1 VTTAAAPVPAE
12 HAASTQRLRRLAPTL
27 VAALFAAVY
36 VIVSPASLDLADH
49 LFRAQLFRDEG
60 FGLWNNLWYGGHHIV
75 GYSVLFPAVSAL
87 LSPQLAGALAATGT
101 AALFEPLARRHF
113 GPDAWLGAVLF
124 GAATAIDLYT
134 GRLAF
139 AFGALPALG
148 AIVALDRGATA
159 LAGGLA
165 VLSALCSPVAALFAA
180 LVAAGYALGGLLRA
194 RRLTAALPGAAMAVG
209 ALLPIVLLA
218 VAFPEG
224 GSEPFGFGTMFP
236 VLVMVA
242 LALVTAPRTAVTLR
256 AGLVIYALAT
266 IVVYLVDSPIGSN
279 IARLGTFVAAPMA
292 ALLWSRRRPVLLA
305 LAALPLLYVG
315 WAAPV
320 RDVVSASN
328 DESATTGYYQPVLR
342 FLRRESAAPDPPFRT
357 EIPFTR
363 FHWEAWVVAAHFP
376 LARGWER
383 QLDIAD
389 NPLFYSGRLTAAKY
403 DRWLHDNA
411 IRFVA
416 APDAPLD
423 YSAQREKALI
433 DGGLPY
439 LHLVMRSAH
448 WRVYAVAHPTPIASG
463 VATLIDLGPD
473 WLTLRARGP
482 GAVRLRVRFTP
493 YWKLSRGSGCV
504 APDGP
509 WTRLTL
515 ERAGPVK
522 LTTDFSV
529 ARIGATSPR
538 CTSHSIPN

>member
-1 VTTAAAPVPAE
+1 
-12 HAASTQRLRRLAPTL
+12 
-27 VAALFAAVY
+27 
-36 VIVSPASLDLADH
+36 
-49 LFRAQLFRDEG
+49 
-60 FGLWNNLWYGGHHIV
+60 
-75 GYSVLFPAVSAL
+75 
-87 LSPQLAGALAATGT
+87 
-101 AALFEPLARRHF
+101 
-113 GPDAWLGAVLF
+113 
-124 GAATAIDLYT
+124 
-134 GRLAF
+134 
-139 AFGALPALG
+139 
-148 AIVALDRGATA
+148 
-159 LAGGLA
+159 
-165 VLSALCSPVAALFAA
+165 
-180 LVAAGYALGGLLRA
+180 
-194 RRLTAALPGAAMAVG
+194 
-209 ALLPIVLLA
+209 
-218 VAFPEG
+218 
-224 GSEPFGFGTMFP
+224 
-236 VLVMVA
+236 VLVIVA
-242 LALVTAPRTAVTLR
+242 LALLTTPRSAVTLR

-279 IARLGTFVAAPMA
+279 IARLGTFLAAPMA
-292 ALLWSRRRPVLLA
+292 ALLWYRRRPVLLA
-305 LAALPLLYVG
+305 LATLPLLYVG

-342 FLRRESAAPDPPFRT
+342 FLRRESAAPEPPFRT

-423 YSAQREKALI
+423 YSAQGEKALI
-433 DGGLPY
+433 DRGLPY
-439 LHLVMRSAH
+439 LHLVMHSAH

-463 VATLIDLGPD
+463 VATLTGLGPD
-473 WLTLRARGP
+473 WLTLRAHRP

-493 YWKLSRGSGCV
+493 YWQLSQGSGCV

-515 ERAGPVK
+515 DRAGPVK
-522 LTTDFSV
+522 LTTDFSLG
-529 ARIGATSPR
+529 RIRATSPR
-538 CTSHSIPN
+538 CSSRSIRN

>member
-1 VTTAAAPVPAE
+1 MTTAAAPVPAQ

-60 FGLWNNLWYGGHHIV
+60 FGLWDNLWYGGHHIV

-159 LAGGLA
+159 LACGLG

-180 LVAAGYALGGLLRA
+180 LIAAGYALGGLLRA
-194 RRLTAALPGAAMAVG
+194 RRLTAALPGAAMAAG
-209 ALLPIVLLA
+209 ALVPIALLA

-224 GSEPFGFGTMFP
+224 GSEPFGFPTMFP
-236 VLVMVA
+236 VLVLVA
-242 LALVTAPRTAVTLR
+242 LALVTAPRPAVTLR

-279 IARLGTFVAAPMA
+279 IARLGTFLAAPMA

-423 YSAQREKALI
+423 YSAQGEKALI
-433 DGGLPY
+433 DRGLPY

-448 WRVYAVAHPTPIASG
+448 WRVYAVARATPIASG

-493 YWKLSRGSGCV
+493 YWKLSEGSGCV

-522 LTTDFSV
+522 LTTDFSL

-538 CTSHSIPN
+538 CTPRSLPN